1 MPPPQPKPSLT
12 RDKRVKRS
20 DQVVDNIKRWV
31 VQTQQ
36 QVGNKLPQEKELIE
50 QLGVSR
56 GTVREALA
64 ALQVQGLVAIST
76 GPNGGATL
84 TQASYEQCLQAVSN
98 FLYFQPVDI
107 TMLYALRRV
116 VEPELAANVATRLTE
131 ADLAALE
138 ALIGHSH
145 PAHGG
150 SADWNERREADLLFH
165 DRLAEACSSP
175 FLALVCRLLND
186 VIRRVIIV
194 RNALTE
200 FDQFDEEIVDSHT
213 ELLDALRARDPMR
226 AREVMRVH
234 MEHAEA
240 LALEAESR
248 VDRGSLLMKKPT
260 G

>member
-1 MPPPQPKPSLT
+1 MFTDPKTQLS
-12 RDKRVKRS
+12 RGKRVKRS
-20 DQVVDNIKRWV
+20 DQVVNGIKRWI
-31 VQTQQ
+31 VQTRQ
-36 QVGNKLPQEKELIE
+36 QVGNKLPQEKELID
-50 QLGVSR
+50 QMGVSR

-84 TQASYEQCLQAVSN
+84 TQTSYDQCLEAVSN

-107 TMLYALRRV
+107 AMLYALRRV
-116 VEPELAANVATRLTE
+116 VEPELAANVATRLDAT
-131 ADLAALE
+131 DLVELE

-150 SADWNERREADLLFH
+150 SEDWNERREADLLFH
-165 DRLAEACSSP
+165 DRLADACSSP
-175 FLALVCRLLND
+175 LLALVCRLLND

-194 RNALTE
+194 RNALPD
-200 FDQFDEEIVDSHT
+200 FDRFDEEVMHSHT
-213 ELLDALRARDPMR
+213 DLLDALRAHDAPR
-226 AREVMRVH
+226 AREIMRVH

-248 VDRGSLLMKKPT
+248 IDRGSLLMSPS

>member
-1 MPPPQPKPSLT
+1 MPPKPKLPLT

-20 DQVVDNIKRWV
+20 DQVVNGIKRWI

-36 QVGNKLPQEKELIE
+36 QVGSKLPQEKELIE
-50 QLGVSR
+50 QMGVSR

-84 TQASYEQCLQAVSN
+84 TQTTYDQCLEAVSN

-107 TMLYALRRV
+107 TTLYALRRV
-116 VEPELAANVATRLTE
+116 VEPELAANVATRLDE
-131 ADLAALE
+131 ADLAELE

-150 SADWNERREADLLFH
+150 SEDWNERREADLLFH
-165 DRLAEACSSP
+165 DRLIDACSSP
-175 FLALVCRLLND
+175 FLGLVCRLLND

-194 RNALTE
+194 RHALPE
-200 FDQFDEEIVDSHT
+200 FDRFDEEIMHSHT
-213 ELLDALRARDPMR
+213 DLLDALRARDPER
-226 AREVMRVH
+226 AREIMRVH

-248 VDRGSLLMKKPT
+248 VDRGSLLMSNST
-260 G
+260 SG

>member
-1 MPPPQPKPSLT
+1 MPTKPKPPLP

-20 DQVVDNIKRWV
+20 DQVVNGIKRWI

-36 QVGNKLPQEKELIE
+36 QVGSKLPQEKELIE
-50 QLGVSR
+50 QMGVAR

-64 ALQVQGLVAIST
+64 TLQAQGLVAIST

-84 TQASYEQCLQAVSN
+84 TQTSYEQCLEAVSN

-107 TMLYALRRV
+107 TTLYALRRV
-116 VEPELAANVATRLTE
+116 VEPELAANVATRLDE
-131 ADLAALE
+131 ADLADLE

-150 SADWNERREADLLFH
+150 SEDWNERREADLLFH
-165 DRLAEACSSP
+165 DRLIDACNSP
-175 FLALVCRLLND
+175 LLGLVCRLLND

-194 RNALTE
+194 RNPLSE
-200 FDQFDEEIVDSHT
+200 FDRFDEEILHSHT
-213 ELLDALRARDPMR
+213 DLLEALRARDPVR
-226 AREVMRVH
+226 ARDIMRVH

-248 VDRGSLLMKKPT
+248 VDRGSLLMNT
-260 G
+260 SG

>member
-1 MPPPQPKPSLT
+1 MPPKPKPSLT

-20 DQVVDNIKRWV
+20 DQVVQGIKRWI

-64 ALQVQGLVAIST
+64 TLQTQGLIAIST
-76 GPNGGATL
+76 GPHGGATL
-84 TQASYEQCLQAVSN
+84 TQTTYEQCLEAVSN

-107 TMLYALRRV
+107 SMLYAVRRV
-116 VEPELAANVATRLTE
+116 VEPELAANVATRLSDD
-131 ADLAALE
+131 DLAELK

-150 SADWNERREADLLFH
+150 SEDWNERREADLLFH
-165 DRLAEACSSP
+165 DRLIDACDSP
-175 FLALVCRLLND
+175 FLAMVCRLLND
-186 VIRRVIIV
+186 IIRRVIIV
-194 RNALTE
+194 RNAQPGVE
-200 FDQFDEEIVDSHT
+200 GFDEEILHSHT
-213 ELLDALRARDPMR
+213 ELLDALRARAPVR
-226 AREVMRVH
+226 ARDIMRVH

-248 VDRGSLLMKKPT
+248 VDRGSLLMKPS